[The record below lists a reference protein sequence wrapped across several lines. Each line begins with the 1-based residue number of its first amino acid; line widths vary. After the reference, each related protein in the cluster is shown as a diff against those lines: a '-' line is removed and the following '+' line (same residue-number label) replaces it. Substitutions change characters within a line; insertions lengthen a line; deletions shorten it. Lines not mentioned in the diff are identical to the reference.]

1 MIQLFLQGDF
11 LDIILSIPTLSSF
24 SYSFVFVRLLKSDN
38 QSLWLKLQS
47 FIIYLFSWSF
57 YFPSLSSMLLSYS
70 LHLHLFLSSLG

>member
-1 MIQLFLQGDF
+1 MTLGGMIQLFLQGDF

-47 FIIYLFSWSF
+47 FIIYLFS
-57 YFPSLSSMLLSYS
+57 
-70 LHLHLFLSSLG
+70 